1 VEGALVSAL
10 YSLPKIHN
18 TRSCKNLDR
27 LQHRCVLLSL
37 LLALIITANSAA
49 KATSI
54 TGNVNN
60 MYSKKPTNQFK
71 NPELER
77 LRRRGAAI
85 CKAYVASLMGLD
97 LASQMRS
104 LTLSKSAARDIVTN
118 AIPTAAG
125 PMAKYAEL

>member
-1 VEGALVSAL
+1 M
-10 YSLPKIHN
+10 
-18 TRSCKNLDR
+18 RSCKNLDR

-37 LLALIITANSAA
+37 LLALIIIVNNVAKTTNITA
-49 KATSI
+49 
-54 TGNVNN
+54 NVNN
-60 MYSKKPTNQFK
+60 TYSEKPTNQFK
-71 NPELER
+71 NPGSER
-77 LRRRGAAI
+77 LRRRRSAAI

-125 PMAKYAEL
+125 PMARYAEL

>member
-1 VEGALVSAL
+1 M
-10 YSLPKIHN
+10 
-18 TRSCKNLDR
+18 
-27 LQHRCVLLSL
+27 
-37 LLALIITANSAA
+37 IITANSAA

-125 PMAKYAEL
+125 PMARYAEL

>member
-1 VEGALVSAL
+1 M
-10 YSLPKIHN
+10 
-18 TRSCKNLDR
+18 
-27 LQHRCVLLSL
+27 
-37 LLALIITANSAA
+37 IITANSAA
-49 KATSI
+49 KATNI
-54 TGNVNN
+54 TANVNN
-60 MYSKKPTNQFK
+60 TYSEKPTNQFK

-104 LTLSKSAARDIVTN
+104 LTLSKSAARDIVTK

-125 PMAKYAEL
+125 PMARYAEL